1 MSNWLKKVRV
11 LELKRM
17 KITRERQFIC
27 LEWHA
32 LHVRVSSI
40 SFFIY
45 DLHMYCKFK
54 GIVSLFKTHGD
65 PIYPKFKSAMICS
78 PMRPVSPLTSIS
90 ATNIPYFP
98 SFISI
103 NFLYKKIQSFGGFT
117 SSSPIQSTNKYRCY
131 NRAKGPHSF
140 V

>member
-1 MSNWLKKVRV
+1 
-11 LELKRM
+11 
-17 KITRERQFIC
+17 
-27 LEWHA
+27 
-32 LHVRVSSI
+32 
-40 SFFIY
+40 
-45 DLHMYCKFK
+45 MYCKFK

-103 NFLYKKIQSFGGFT
+103 NFLYKKYSHLGVLLVLVQYRVPTSTVVITEQKDRTRLSKLYFFDQS
-117 SSSPIQSTNKYRCY
+117 K
-131 NRAKGPHSF
+131 
-140 V
+140 